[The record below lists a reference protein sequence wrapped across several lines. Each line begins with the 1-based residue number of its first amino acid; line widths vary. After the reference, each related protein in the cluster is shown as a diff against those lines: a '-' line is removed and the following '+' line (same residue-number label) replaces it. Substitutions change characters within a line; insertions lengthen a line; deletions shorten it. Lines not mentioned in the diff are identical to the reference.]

1 MALGIINLAKN
12 LKEWDI
18 YNKWNSKIKT
28 IENQRKKL
36 IEQGYLTD
44 AEATEME
51 QLMVEAQKD
60 YEYLIGAQKKK
71 DDANKQKNV
80 KRDGLQP

>member
-1 MALGIINLAKN
+1 MGYFIF
-12 LKEWDI
+12 
-18 YNKWNSKIKT
+18 NKWNSKIKT

-51 QLMVEAQKD
+51 RMMVEAQNHYD
-60 YEYLIGAQKKK
+60 YLKKKK
-71 DDANKQKNV
+71 DAKKC
-80 KRDGLQP
+80 

>member
-1 MALGIINLAKN
+1 MAMGIINLAKN
-12 LKEWDI
+12 LNEWDI

-36 IEQGYLTD
+36 DEQGYLTD

-60 YEYLIGAQKKK
+60 YDYLLENKKKK
-71 DDANKQKNV
+71 DADN
-80 KRDGLQP
+80 

>member
-1 MALGIINLAKN
+1 MGIINLAKN
-12 LKEWDI
+12 LNEWDI

-44 AEATEME
+44 NEATEME

-60 YEYLIGAQKKK
+60 YDFLLETQKKK
-71 DDANKQKNV
+71 DADY
-80 KRDGLQP
+80 

>member
-1 MALGIINLAKN
+1 MAISIINLAKN
-12 LKEWDI
+12 LNEWDI

-36 IEQGYLTD
+36 EEQGYLTD

-51 QLMVEAQKD
+51 QLMFEAQAD
-60 YEYLIGAQKKK
+60 YEYLLEVKKKK
-71 DDANKQKNV
+71 DAADN
-80 KRDGLQP
+80 

>member
-1 MALGIINLAKN
+1 MAMGIINLAKN
-12 LKEWDI
+12 LNEWDI

-28 IENQRKKL
+28 IEKQRKKL

-44 AEATEME
+44 NEATEME

-60 YEYLIGAQKKK
+60 YDYLLEVKKKK
-71 DDANKQKNV
+71 DAIN
-80 KRDGLQP
+80 

>member
-1 MALGIINLAKN
+1 MAIGIINLAKN
-12 LKEWDI
+12 LNEWTI

-36 IEQGYLTD
+36 VEQGYLTD

-51 QLMVEAQKD
+51 QLMVEALAD
-60 YEYLIGAQKKK
+60 YDYLLEAQKKK
-71 DDANKQKNV
+71 DDADN
-80 KRDGLQP
+80 

>member
-1 MALGIINLAKN
+1 MATGIINLAKN
-12 LKEWDI
+12 LNEWDI

-44 AEATEME
+44 AESTEME
-51 QLMVEAQKD
+51 QLMVEAMKD
-60 YEYLIGAQKKK
+60 YEYLLEAQKKK
-71 DDANKQKNV
+71 DDADKVRNV
-80 KRDGLQP
+80 KVDGMQP

>member
-1 MALGIINLAKN
+1 MAIGIINLAKKQN
-12 LKEWDI
+12 ELDI
-18 YNKWNSKIKT
+18 FYKWNSKIKT

-51 QLMVEAQKD
+51 QLMVEAQAD
-60 YEYLIGAQKKK
+60 YEYLIEAQKKK
-71 DDANKQKNV
+71 DDADKVINV
-80 KRDGLQP
+80 KGM

>member
-1 MALGIINLAKN
+1 MAMGIINLAKN
-12 LKEWDI
+12 LNEWDI

-51 QLMVEAQKD
+51 QLMIEAQKD
-60 YEYLIGAQKKK
+60 YEYLLEPKKKK
-71 DDANKQKNV
+71 DDADKLKC
-80 KRDGLQP
+80 

>member
-1 MALGIINLAKN
+1 MAIGIINLAKN
-12 LKEWDI
+12 LNEWEI
-18 YNKWNSKIKT
+18 YTKWNSKIKT

-51 QLMVEAQKD
+51 RLMVEAQKD
-60 YEYLIGAQKKK
+60 YDYLLKVKKK
-71 DDANKQKNV
+71 
-80 KRDGLQP
+80 KRCSKLKKC